1 MKVADQ
7 LTTKQKQQLERMK
20 SPKREQFSRKE
31 IKELMGINQPTYKRV
46 HGAIR
51 NK

>member
-7 LTTKQKQQLERMK
+7 LTTKQKQQLERIK
-20 SPKREQFSRKE
+20 SPKKEHFSRKDIE
-31 IKELMGINQPTYKRV
+31 DLMGINQPTYKRV